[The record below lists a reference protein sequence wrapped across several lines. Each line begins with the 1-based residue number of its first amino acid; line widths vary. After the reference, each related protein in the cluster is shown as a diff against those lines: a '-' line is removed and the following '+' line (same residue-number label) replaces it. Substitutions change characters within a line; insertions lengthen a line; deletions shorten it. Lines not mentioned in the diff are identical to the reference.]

1 MKLLIIDDEELTR
14 KGLLKAIDWESLGIR
29 EIYEAEDGLGG
40 LEAARRE
47 QPEIILSDIR
57 MPRLDGIEMAEKIQ
71 EFLPGCSLILMS
83 GYSDREYLKA
93 AIRLKAVRFV
103 EKPIDSLEVEEALR
117 IAIEDN
123 HRLSSTRQSEAI
135 HQLAKAGQLALFM
148 TLSPEQRQELTPEL
162 TAPVTTAIRPNMYF
176 TTIILKYTNSL
187 GDIKDTALPKIHQDF
202 ANFLSCH
209 HMNCLYVIKHDQY
222 LVYHLFGKREPKEHN
237 IIRAGEYLKQLFA
250 EMSPF
255 FIAIGDTVN
264 HIEQVYKSYNSAVV
278 LLQNGFFCGYGCV
291 LMNNSNSPVAG
302 PAYSDPTPG
311 FSEAL
316 LSINQERIV
325 QCIKNI
331 YEMFCQS
338 SSLMP
343 NQVKDVYYKL
353 FITVQNTYRKLSL
366 QTEQTFAPTDIILD
380 EIQNYHTLFE
390 LQALLEKKTDD
401 LLEAL
406 QNQVPDHP
414 TIHLIKEFISQNYQW
429 ENLSIKEI
437 SDHVHMTASYICTL
451 FKHETGLTLNQYI
464 TAYRIEKAKFLLA
477 DSNNKITEISSRV
490 GYTDGN
496 YFGKC
501 FKKQV
506 GLSPSEYRERM
517 LL

>member
-1 MKLLIIDDEELTR
+1 
-14 KGLLKAIDWESLGIR
+14 
-29 EIYEAEDGLGG
+29 
-40 LEAARRE
+40 
-47 QPEIILSDIR
+47 
-57 MPRLDGIEMAEKIQ
+57 
-71 EFLPGCSLILMS
+71 
-83 GYSDREYLKA
+83 
-93 AIRLKAVRFV
+93 
-103 EKPIDSLEVEEALR
+103 
-117 IAIEDN
+117 
-123 HRLSSTRQSEAI
+123 
-135 HQLAKAGQLALFM
+135 
-148 TLSPEQRQELTPEL
+148 
-162 TAPVTTAIRPNMYF
+162 
-176 TTIILKYTNSL
+176 
-187 GDIKDTALPKIHQDF
+187 
-202 ANFLSCH
+202 
-209 HMNCLYVIKHDQY
+209 
-222 LVYHLFGKREPKEHN
+222 
-237 IIRAGEYLKQLFA
+237 
-250 EMSPF
+250 
-255 FIAIGDTVN
+255 
-264 HIEQVYKSYNSAVV
+264 
-278 LLQNGFFCGYGCV
+278 
-291 LMNNSNSPVAG
+291 
-302 PAYSDPTPG
+302 
-311 FSEAL
+311 
-316 LSINQERIV
+316 
-325 QCIKNI
+325 
-331 YEMFCQS
+331 MFCQS

-390 LQALLEKKTDD
+390 LQALLEKKTAD

-414 TIHLIKEFISQNYQW
+414 TIHLIKDFISRNYQW